1 MYELGINATQ
11 VQAGVYS
18 REVISTIQSG
28 TVSEYEDCLT
38 AMTAAAKTEWISV
51 ISPSD

>member
-38 AMTAAAKTEWISV
+38 AMTAAKTEWISV